1 MPFSAADIAK
11 ASKAALDF
19 YLKND
24 PIDQIAVE
32 RPLLAFLQANKSPFP
47 GGVQYI
53 VEQLRK
59 SYDGNLQSYRGDAQ
73 VTYNTRDPLA
83 QAKFL
88 WTNYHDGFGM
98 TEDEMRQNGII
109 LNDDSEG
116 NATKA
121 EVVQLNNL
129 LKEYYYA
136 LKQGCQEGFDLRLHQ
151 DGTAGP
157 DEIVGLD
164 ALISTTPNTGTVGG
178 IDAAANP
185 WWRNYAKIGVTP
197 TALDQE
203 CEIAWRACTKNGGMP
218 DKIFAGAAWID
229 AYRANAKGSIDRH
242 IVITG
247 QTQKMDVGV
256 NALNFKGVEIVWDPT
271 FEALDTIDSPT
282 VPWTK
287 RAYFVNSKH
296 IRLRPAQGSEWVNR
310 SPARPYDKYVHFRA
324 MTWTGGLTCNRRN
337 AHAVVAIA

>member
-1 MPFSAADIAK
+1 MSFTAGEIAK
-11 ASKAALDF
+11 ASKAAIDY

-32 RPLLAFLQANKSPFP
+32 RPLLKFLQGNKTPFP
-47 GGVQYI
+47 GGVQYVI
-53 VEQLRK
+53 EQLRK

-83 QAKFL
+83 QAKYL

-98 TEDEMRQNGII
+98 TEDEMRQNGVT

-121 EVVQLNNL
+121 EIVQLNSM

-151 DGTAGP
+151 DGTAGA

-164 ALISTTPNTGTVGG
+164 ALIAIDPTDDNVGG
-178 IDAAANP
+178 IASSTNT
-185 WWRNYAKIGVTP
+185 WWRNYTK
-197 TALDQE
+197 TAAAQADLDEE

-229 AYRANAKGSIDRH
+229 AYRKNAKGSIDRH
-242 IVITG
+242 IVVTG
-247 QTQKMDVGV
+247 QTQQMDVGV
-256 NALNFKGVEIVWDPT
+256 NALNFKGIEIVWDPT
-271 FEALDTIDSPT
+271 FEALDALESPT
-282 VPWTK
+282 VSWTK
-287 RAYFVNSKH
+287 RAYFLNSKH
-296 IRLRPAQGSEWVNR
+296 LRLRPASGAEWVNR

-324 MTWTGGLTCNRRN
+324 MTWTGTLTCNRRN

>member
-1 MPFSAADIAK
+1 MSFTVGEIAK

-24 PIDQIAVE
+24 PVDQIAVE
-32 RPLLAFLQANKSPFP
+32 RPLLAFLQGNKSPFP

-83 QAKFL
+83 QAKYL

-98 TEDEMRQNGII
+98 TEDEMRQNGIT

-116 NATKA
+116 NASKA
-121 EVVQLNNL
+121 EIVQLNSM

-136 LKQGCQEGFDLRLHQ
+136 LKQGCQEGFDLRLHR
-151 DGTAGP
+151 DGTQGA

-164 ALISTTPNTGTVGG
+164 ALVSLTPAVGTVGG
-178 IDAAANP
+178 IDAAANT
-185 WWRNYAKIGVTP
+185 WWRNYVKTGST
-197 TALDQE
+197 TATLDDD
-203 CEIAWRACTKNGGMP
+203 CEVAWRACTKNGGMP

-229 AYRANAKGSIDRH
+229 AYRTTAKGSITRR
-242 IVITG
+242 IAVSG
-247 QTQKMDVGV
+247 QTQQMDVGV
-256 NALNFKGVEIVWDPT
+256 NTLNFKGVEIVWDPT
-271 FEALDTIDSPT
+271 FEALDALLAPATA
-282 VPWTK
+282 WTK

-296 IRLRPAQGSEWVNR
+296 IRLRPAQGAEWVQR

>member
-1 MPFSAADIAK
+1 MSLTAGEIAK

-32 RPLLAFLQANKSPFP
+32 RPLLKFLQGNKSTFP
-47 GGVQYI
+47 GGVQYV

-59 SYDGNLQSYRGDAQ
+59 AYNGNLQSYRGDAQ

-83 QAKFL
+83 QAKYL

-98 TEDEMRQNGII
+98 TEDEMRQNGIT

-116 NATKA
+116 NASKA
-121 EVVQLNNL
+121 ELVQLTNM

-151 DGTAGP
+151 DGTAGA

-164 ALISTTPNTGTVGG
+164 ALISVTPAVGTIGG
-178 IDAAANP
+178 IDAATNA
-185 WWRNYAKIGVTP
+185 WWRNYSKTGIA
-197 TALDQE
+197 TADIDEEL
-203 CEIAWRACTKNGGMP
+203 EIAWRACTKNGGMP
-218 DKIFAGAAWID
+218 DKIFAGAAFID
-229 AYRANAKGSIDRH
+229 AYRKNAKGSIDRR
-242 IVITG
+242 IAVTG
-247 QTQKMDVGV
+247 QTQQMDVGV

-271 FEALDTIDSPT
+271 FEALDALGAPA
-282 VPWTK
+282 VAWTK
-287 RAYFVNSKH
+287 RAYLLNSKH
-296 IRLRPAQGSEWVNR
+296 IRLRPAAGAEWVNR

-324 MTWTGGLTCNRRN
+324 MTWTGALTCNRRN
-337 AHAVVAIA
+337 AHGLAAIA